1 MQEYMQ
7 KTPHQTQAIFFTN
20 LGTTDLN
27 KLEYLNTIFT
37 GEIVLLPHL
46 YMHKYYKRIFTMNSE
61 L

>member
-37 GEIVLLPHL
+37 GGIV
-46 YMHKYYKRIFTMNSE
+46 
-61 L
+61 